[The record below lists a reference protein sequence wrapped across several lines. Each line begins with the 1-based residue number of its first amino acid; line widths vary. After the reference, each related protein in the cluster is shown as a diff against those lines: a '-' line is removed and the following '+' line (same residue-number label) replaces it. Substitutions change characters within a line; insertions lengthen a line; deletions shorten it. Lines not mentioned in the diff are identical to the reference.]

1 MAGAMGSVHPARMT
15 DDLRARLSAEL
26 HRVDWKPLGAHA
38 KRGGLL
44 MVAPELDLVEV
55 GVAVAGDDGAR
66 VQGWMED
73 HKLGLP
79 TEAQIQAWREEP
91 EERFTVL
98 IVQPYVLAQRDFGS
112 GDA

>member
-1 MAGAMGSVHPARMT
+1 
-15 DDLRARLSAEL
+15 
-26 HRVDWKPLGAHA
+26 
-38 KRGGLL
+38 
-44 MVAPELDLVEV
+44 MVAPELDLLDV

-73 HKLGLP
+73 HQLGLP
-79 TEAQIQAWREEP
+79 TEAEIQAWREES